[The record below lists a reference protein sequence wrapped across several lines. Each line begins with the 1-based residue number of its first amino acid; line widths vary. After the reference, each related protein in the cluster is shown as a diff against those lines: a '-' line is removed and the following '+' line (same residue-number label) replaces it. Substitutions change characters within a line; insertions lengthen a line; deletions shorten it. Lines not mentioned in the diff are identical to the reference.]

1 MASSSPA
8 TRAFSASGSKVI
20 TDPGKLGP
28 DFLQLLV
35 KRKRRRLG
43 HAGDGTGLTRDTA
56 SRSGFRALVH
66 ETWIGAVLAHGAAAK
81 DGTISG

>member
-1 MASSSPA
+1 MASSSSA

-35 KRKRRRLG
+35 ERKRRRLG
-43 HAGDGTGLTRDTA
+43 HAGDGTGLTRDT
-56 SRSGFRALVH
+56 SRPEFRALVH
-66 ETWIGAVLAHGAAAK
+66 EPWIGAVLAHSAAAK
-81 DGTISG
+81 VATISG